1 VVVIPAIDILG
12 GRCVR
17 LTQGDYEQ
25 VKVYADDP
33 VEVAAEFAAAGALR
47 VHVVDLDA
55 ARGSG
60 NNHYLIAAMLK
71 KHNIKVQVA
80 GGVRTAEAVD
90 ALLDS
95 GATWVVMG
103 TAAVRDPR
111 LLDRCARRH
120 PGRIL
125 AALDLRNDKPAVV
138 GWMETAP
145 VMIGSLVGR
154 WDSLPLEGI
163 ILTAI
168 DRDGTLSGPDL
179 ETLARV
185 RRMTRLDLMYS
196 GGVSTT
202 EEIAKVAAAGAGAV
216 ILGKALYEG
225 RIPLEQ
231 AFAT

>member
-17 LTQGDYEQ
+17 LTQGDYDQ

-71 KHNIKVQVA
+71 KHNLKVQVA

-103 TAAVRDPR
+103 TTAVRDPR
-111 LLDRCARRH
+111 VLERCARRH
-120 PGRIL
+120 PERIL
-125 AALDLRNDKPAVV
+125 TALDIRDDKPAVG
-138 GWMETAP
+138 GWIETAP

-154 WDSLPLEGI
+154 WDSLPLAGI

-185 RRMTRLDLMYS
+185 RRMTRLELMYS
-196 GGVSTT
+196 GGVSST

>member
-17 LTQGDYEQ
+17 LTQGDYDH

-33 VEVAAEFAAAGALR
+33 VEVAAEFASAGALR

-60 NNHYLIAAMLK
+60 SNRDVIAAMLK
-71 KHNIKVQVA
+71 QHSLKVQVA

-90 ALLDS
+90 ALLGS
-95 GATWVVMG
+95 GAAWVVMG
-103 TAAVRDPR
+103 TAAVQDPR
-111 LLDRCARRH
+111 LLERCARRH
-120 PGRIL
+120 PERIL
-125 AALDLRNDKPAVV
+125 TALDLRDDKPAVG

-154 WDSLPLEGI
+154 WDSLPLAGI

-179 ETLARV
+179 ETLAKV
-185 RRMTRLDLMYS
+185 RRMTRLELLYS
-196 GGVSTT
+196 GGVSST
-202 EEIAKVAAAGAGAV
+202 EEIDKVAAAGAGAV

-225 RIPLEQ
+225 RIPLER
-231 AFAT
+231 AFAK